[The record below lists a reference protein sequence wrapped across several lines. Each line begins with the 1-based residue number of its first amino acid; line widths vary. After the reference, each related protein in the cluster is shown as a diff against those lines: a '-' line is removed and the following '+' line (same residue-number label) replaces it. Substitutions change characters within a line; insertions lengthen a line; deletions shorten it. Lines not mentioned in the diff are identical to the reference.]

1 MARELLITAS
11 PKLMITR
18 LSQTSIGTIRC
29 NFFSLV
35 DNWFRF
41 EAFAP
46 MYSLRKN
53 KKVVEQSQE
62 ESTGYPK
69 VLVQEIYQY
78 DSVIQNIAKL
88 GTSE

>member
-1 MARELLITAS
+1 
-11 PKLMITR
+11 
-18 LSQTSIGTIRC
+18 
-29 NFFSLV
+29 
-35 DNWFRF
+35 
-41 EAFAP
+41 

-62 ESTGYPK
+62 ESIGFPK

-78 DSVIQNIAKL
+78 DSVMQNIAKL